1 MKPRSLVL
9 PALAVLILPSL
20 GCHKVQARVELKE
33 GNNLYQGEQYQ
44 PALEKFQKGLKLDP
58 EAKFAWRSVG
68 LTALALYRPGDESP
82 ANREY
87 GSLAIQAFE
96 NYLAA
101 FPDDEKVKE
110 YLLSTYVNEKRFDD
124 ALAFV
129 DKLAKSNPADP
140 SVNGYKVNLLMQ
152 SDRLAEAFEVAK
164 AAQGEKR
171 LEILDRIGRVAWDK
185 AYRDPKY
192 SLEER
197 TKIVDMGLEA
207 EKLVIAGR
215 PEPDN
220 WEAMVYYNLLL
231 REKAKLE
238 LDGFKRQE
246 YTEEANLVVAKA
258 MELRKQ
264 VKEKEAREAAKEKE
278 AAAKDNKA

>member
-1 MKPRSLVL
+1 MMPRSLVL
-9 PALAVLILPSL
+9 PALAVLILPTL

-87 GSLAIQAFE
+87 GSLAIKAFE

-110 YLLSTYVNEKRFDD
+110 YLLSSYVNEKRFDD

-129 DKLAKSNPADP
+129 DKLAQTNPSDP
-140 SVNGYKVNLLMQ
+140 KVGSYKVNLLMQ
-152 SDRLAEAFEVAK
+152 SDRLVEAFEVAK
-164 AAQGEKR
+164 TVQGENR
-171 LEILDRIGRVAWDK
+171 LEVLDTMGRVAWDK

-197 TKIVDMGLEA
+197 GKIVDMGLEA
-207 EKLVIAGR
+207 MKLVMDGK

-220 WEAMVYYNLLL
+220 FEAVVYYNLLL

-246 YTEEANLVVAKA
+246 YIDQANLLQTKA
-258 MELRKQ
+258 VELRKQ
-264 VKEKEAREAAKEKE
+264 LKEREAREAAKEKE